1 MDGLKRIASRAL
13 LLSIGLTFE
22 RGTVEAQDE
31 RASFVERYQT
41 LLKEYHAQGA
51 GFREAT
57 TPEQRKAAIERMDGF
72 APRFLD
78 LAEERPRDPL
88 ALEALLEV
96 VRTLN
101 GVDSLTQVTWET
113 DDPVA
118 PQVNADRSA
127 YSAVALL
134 SREYLQSDQL
144 GPLCQRM
151 SYGLRQAFECFLR
164 AVLETNPH
172 REVQALTCLSLA
184 QFLNARLHRVE
195 LIDDR
200 PAFAARF
207 ASLLGKTYVDGLRR
221 QDRAAARAEI
231 AALFERAAET
241 YGDVE
246 HPYGGTI
253 GEKARSELFEIRNLA
268 VGEVAPEIEGVDQH
282 GQRFRLSDYRGKVV
296 LLDFWQEY

>member
-1 MDGLKRIASRAL
+1 
-13 LLSIGLTFE
+13 
-22 RGTVEAQDE
+22 
-31 RASFVERYQT
+31 
-41 LLKEYHAQGA
+41 
-51 GFREAT
+51 
-57 TPEQRKAAIERMDGF
+57 MDGF

-113 DDPVA
+113 DDTVA
-118 PQVNADRSA
+118 PQVDADRSA
-127 YSAVALL
+127 DRAVALL
-134 SREYLQSDQL
+134 SREYLQSDRL

-151 SYGLRQAFECFLR
+151 SYGLRRAFGGFQR
-164 AVLETNPH
+164 AVLESNPH

-184 QFLNARLHRVE
+184 QFLNARLHRID

-200 PAFAARF
+200 PALAARF
-207 ASLLGKTYVDGLRR
+207 ANLLGKAYVDELRR

-268 VGEVAPEIEGVDQH
+268 VGEVAPEVEGVDQH

>member
-1 MDGLKRIASRAL
+1 MP
-13 LLSIGLTFE
+13 
-22 RGTVEAQDE
+22 
-31 RASFVERYQT
+31 
-41 LLKEYHAQGA
+41 GA
-51 GFREAT
+51 GFREAA

-72 APRFLD
+72 APRFLE
-78 LAEERPRDPL
+78 LAEERPGDPL
-88 ALEALLEV
+88 ALETLLEV

-118 PQVNADRSA
+118 PRVDADRSA
-127 YSAVALL
+127 DRAVALL
-134 SREYLQSDQL
+134 TREYLQSDQL

-151 SYGLRQAFECFLR
+151 SYGLRKAFECFLR
-164 AVLETNPH
+164 AVLEKNPH

-200 PAFAARF
+200 PAFAERF
-207 ASLLGKTYVDGLRR
+207 ASLLGKTYVDELRR
-221 QDRAAARAEI
+221 QDRAAARSEI
-231 AALFERAAET
+231 AALFERASAT

-268 VGEVAPEIEGVDQH
+268 VGQVAPEIEGLDQR

>member
-1 MDGLKRIASRAL
+1 MDALKRFASGAL
-13 LLSIGLTFE
+13 LFSLGLTFGRE
-22 RGTVEAQDE
+22 TAEAQDE
-31 RASFVERYQT
+31 HTSFVERYQT
-41 LLKEYHAQGA
+41 LLKEYRAQGA

-101 GVDSLTQVTWET
+101 AVDSLTQVTWET
-113 DDPVA
+113 DPLA
-118 PQVNADRSA
+118 PQVDTDRSA
-127 YSAVALL
+127 DRAVALL
-134 SREYLQSDQL
+134 SSEYQQSDQL

-151 SYGLRQAFECFLR
+151 SYGLRKAFECFLR

-184 QFLNARLHRVE
+184 QFLNTRLHRVE

-200 PAFAARF
+200 PAFAERF
-207 ASLLGKTYVDGLRR
+207 ASLLGKTYVDELRR
-221 QDRAAARAEI
+221 QDRDAARAEI

-253 GEKARSELFEIRNLA
+253 GEKARAELFEIRNLA